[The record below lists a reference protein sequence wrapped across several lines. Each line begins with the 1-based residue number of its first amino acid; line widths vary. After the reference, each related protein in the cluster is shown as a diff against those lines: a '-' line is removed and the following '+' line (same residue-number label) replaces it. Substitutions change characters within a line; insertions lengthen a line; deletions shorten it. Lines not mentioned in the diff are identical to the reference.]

1 MTPAVAERMPSL
13 FDVAVERPAS
23 VDAAVEHA
31 PAPAA
36 VESGPAS
43 VAPAPASAEVAS
55 APAPAAVPS
64 APAPAAVERA
74 PSSFDAVGGEPTLD
88 EVLSGVWEGL
98 AAHRV
103 EECPVC
109 GGEMAPVY
117 GVHPRPIGGRCRSCR
132 SVLG

>member
-43 VAPAPASAEVAS
+43 VAPAPASAEVA
-55 APAPAAVPS
+55 S

-117 GVHPRPIGGRCRSCR
+117 GVHPRPIGGRCRSCH

>member
-13 FDVAVERPAS
+13 FDVAVERPAP
-23 VDAAVEHA
+23 VEAAVECA
-31 PAPAA
+31 PGA
-36 VESGPAS
+36 VEC
-43 VAPAPASAEVAS
+43 APG
-55 APAPAAVPS
+55 
-64 APAPAAVERA
+64 AVECAPGAVECAPGAVECA

-117 GVHPRPIGGRCRSCR
+117 GVHPRPIGGRCRSCH
-132 SVLG
+132 SVLS